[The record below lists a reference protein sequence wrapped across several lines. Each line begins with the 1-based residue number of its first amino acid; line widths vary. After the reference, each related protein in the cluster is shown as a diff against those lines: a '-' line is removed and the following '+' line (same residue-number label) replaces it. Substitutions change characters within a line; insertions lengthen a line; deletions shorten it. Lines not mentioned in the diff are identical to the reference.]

1 MRRWLT
7 MIFCLALA
15 APAAAQ
21 DWRTSPEFQEWRM
34 APEYDVSL
42 TSFEIQPHVIR
53 LKAGE
58 AVRLHFV
65 NNSAQAHRFVA
76 PDFFRNAQLRDRDR
90 RLVHG
95 GAVRLAPY
103 SDETIAFVP
112 KAGRYKVAGDN
123 LFRRALG
130 MTATIVV
137 Q

>member
-7 MIFCLALA
+7 MIACLALA
-15 APAAAQ
+15 APVMAQ
-21 DWRTSPEFQEWRM
+21 DWRTAPEFQEWRM

-42 TSFEIQPHVIR
+42 TSFEIRPHVIR
-53 LKAGE
+53 LKADE

-76 PDFFRNAQLRDRDR
+76 PAFFRTAQLRDRDR
-90 RLVHG
+90 RLVRG
-95 GAVRLAPY
+95 GAVRLPPY
-103 SDETIAFVP
+103 SDETIAFIP
-112 KAGRYKVAGDN
+112 KAGRYEVTGDN
-123 LFRRALG
+123 IFRRVLG